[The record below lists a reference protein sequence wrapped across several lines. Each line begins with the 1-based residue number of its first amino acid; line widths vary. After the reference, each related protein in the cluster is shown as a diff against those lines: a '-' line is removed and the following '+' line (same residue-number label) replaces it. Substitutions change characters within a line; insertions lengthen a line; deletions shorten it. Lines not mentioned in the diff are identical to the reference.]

1 MFNNVDP
8 QGNPTN
14 PITNQLVNFGWEY
27 VYHCH
32 ILSHEEMDMMR
43 PVSLA
48 LPPAKASGLA
58 FTSTGTGNNRR
69 LIINWTD
76 NSINETAFVIQSK
89 NADGTW
95 STVGTVL
102 SPLDQ
107 SNTHGPRTFTVPGT
121 YNLNNIYVYRIVAQN
136 TVGYGAEFPSMT
148 VQSISDPLI
157 VGNPPAAPTALTAT
171 LQTGPQVSLTWMDN
185 ATNES
190 GFVVER
196 SITSNGIASPFVQIG
211 TPPARN
217 NTGSVTFID
226 KALALSGTNDTY
238 TYRVAAVN
246 LAGNSAYA
254 STTIVVPGT
263 PVAPS
268 GLKVA
273 NGASSGNSRSVV
285 FTWTDNSSLETGFTI
300 QRATNSGF
308 TGNSVTSVNVAAN
321 ATTYTWTGLNR
332 NTAYYFRIR
341 ANNGTVIFSGWVNAS
356 PFPITTLP

>member
-1 MFNNVDP
+1 
-8 QGNPTN
+8 
-14 PITNQLVNFGWEY
+14 
-27 VYHCH
+27 
-32 ILSHEEMDMMR
+32 
-43 PVSLA
+43 
-48 LPPAKASGLA
+48 
-58 FTSTGTGNNRR
+58 
-69 LIINWTD
+69 
-76 NSINETAFVIQSK
+76 
-89 NADGTW
+89 
-95 STVGTVL
+95 
-102 SPLDQ
+102 
-107 SNTHGPRTFTVPGT
+107 
-121 YNLNNIYVYRIVAQN
+121 
-136 TVGYGAEFPSMT
+136 
-148 VQSISDPLI
+148 
-157 VGNPPAAPTALTAT
+157 
-171 LQTGPQVSLTWMDN
+171 MDN